1 MLFCSEVL
9 LAKLLLWV
17 VVIIAALF
25 ATRLLTQK
33 KNSARPKTP
42 RAATPKHAEQ
52 MVRCAHCGIYL
63 PRSEALMSNDHT
75 WCSLDH
81 AKLGP
86 RNCCI

>member
-1 MLFCSEVL
+1 MLFCSEVPL
-9 LAKLLLWV
+9 VKLLIWV

-25 ATRLLTQK
+25 VTRVLTQK
-33 KNSARPKTP
+33 KNIPRPKAD
-42 RAATPKHAEQ
+42 RAPAPKGAEQ
-52 MVRCAHCGIYL
+52 MVRCSHCGIYL

-86 RNCCI
+86 RK

>member
-1 MLFCSEVL
+1 MLFYSEVP

-17 VVIIAALF
+17 VVIIAALLV
-25 ATRLLTQK
+25 TRMLTHK
-33 KNSARPKTP
+33 KAQPVRP
-42 RAATPKHAEQ
+42 RAPKAAAPKGAEQ

-86 RNCCI
+86 RH

>member
-1 MLFCSEVL
+1 M
-9 LAKLLLWV
+9 AKLLIWV
-17 VVIIAALF
+17 LVIIAVLF
-25 ATRLLTQK
+25 ITRLITHK
-33 KNSARPKTP
+33 KNNVRPRND
-42 RAATPKHAEQ
+42 RAPAPKGAEQ

-86 RNCCI
+86 RS

>member
-1 MLFCSEVL
+1 M
-9 LAKLLLWV
+9 AKLLLWV
-17 VVIIAALF
+17 VVIIAALLV
-25 ATRLLTQK
+25 TRMITHK
-33 KNSARPKTP
+33 KTLGQRPKKP
-42 RAATPKHAEQ
+42 VSRHQAEP

-86 RNCCI
+86 RH

>member
-1 MLFCSEVL
+1 MLFCSEVPL
-9 LAKLLLWV
+9 VKLLIWV

-25 ATRLLTQK
+25 VTRVLTQK
-33 KNSARPKTP
+33 KNNPRPKTGRVP
-42 RAATPKHAEQ
+42 APKGAEQ
-52 MVRCAHCGIYL
+52 MVRCAHCNIYL

-86 RNCCI
+86 RK

>member
-1 MLFCSEVL
+1 M
-9 LAKLLLWV
+9 AKLLLWV
-17 VVIIAALF
+17 VVIIAALLV
-25 ATRLLTQK
+25 TRMLTHK
-33 KNSARPKTP
+33 KAQPVRPS
-42 RAATPKHAEQ
+42 RAPKAAAPKGAEQ

-86 RNCCI
+86 RH

>member
-1 MLFCSEVL
+1 MV
-9 LAKLLLWV
+9 KLLLWV
-17 VVIIAALF
+17 IIIIAMLF
-25 ATRLLTQK
+25 ITRLITHK
-33 KNSARPKTP
+33 KPFAAPP
-42 RAATPKHAEQ
+42 RKGKPPAPQGTEQ

-86 RNCCI
+86 RV

>member
-1 MLFCSEVL
+1 M
-9 LAKLLLWV
+9 AKLLLWV

-25 ATRLLTQK
+25 VTRLITHKQAA
-33 KNSARPKTP
+33 SARRPKS
-42 RAATPKHAEQ
+42 PKAPAPQGAEK

-75 WCSLDH
+75 WCSLEH

-86 RNCCI
+86 RH

>member
-1 MLFCSEVL
+1 M
-9 LAKLLLWV
+9 AKLLIWV

-25 ATRLLTQK
+25 ITRLITHK
-33 KNSARPKTP
+33 KNTVRTRPD
-42 RAATPKHAEQ
+42 RAPTPKGAEQ

-86 RNCCI
+86 RH

>member
-1 MLFCSEVL
+1 M
-9 LAKLLLWV
+9 AKLLIWV
-17 VVIIAALF
+17 LVIIAALF
-25 ATRLLTQK
+25 VTRLITHK
-33 KNSARPKTP
+33 KNTVHTRAPKTP
-42 RAATPKHAEQ
+42 TPKGTEQ

-86 RNCCI
+86 RN

>member
-9 LAKLLLWV
+9 LAKLLIWV

-25 ATRLLTQK
+25 ITRLITHK
-33 KNSARPKTP
+33 KTVARTRPGRAPSPKGT
-42 RAATPKHAEQ
+42 EQ

-86 RNCCI
+86 RH